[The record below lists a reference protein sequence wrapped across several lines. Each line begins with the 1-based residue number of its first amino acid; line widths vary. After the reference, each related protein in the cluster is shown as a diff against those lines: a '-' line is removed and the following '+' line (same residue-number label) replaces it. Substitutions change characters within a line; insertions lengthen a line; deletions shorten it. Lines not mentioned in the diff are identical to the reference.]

1 MRDVYDP
8 KQQDY
13 RVEFAVRVILSGKDA
28 TRRFDT
34 CFEMGDHVMVC
45 ARIYE
50 RALKNPRLMA
60 ALPQYLDVEKCREY
74 YEKSHQK

>member
-13 RVEFAVRVILSGKDA
+13 RVEFAVRVILSGTNT

-34 CFEMGDHVMVC
+34 CFEMNDGKQVA
-45 ARIYE
+45 ARIYR

-60 ALPQYLDVEKCREY
+60 ALPKYLNIEMCRED
-74 YEKSHQK
+74 YENEEE